1 MTTEAAEAVEAL
13 AAMHASQARL
23 ARAASC
29 PPERHLAFAALMTAY
44 ISAPAA
50 PFALMLGIEALLLA
64 CVPLIIL
71 WDKRRTGMFI
81 NGYRPGRTRPV
92 IAVLLAGML
101 SLYMLGYVAARM
113 HGLTWVPLAL
123 APVGAVVGYFGSV
136 WWQRIYAR
144 ELVAA

>member
-1 MTTEAAEAVEAL
+1 MTRDVGEAAEAL

-23 ARAASC
+23 AKAASC

-44 ISAPAA
+44 IAAPAA
-50 PFALMLGIEALLLA
+50 PFIPMLVIEGLVLA

-81 NGYRPGRTRPV
+81 NSYRQGKTRPV

-101 SLYMLGYVAARM
+101 SLYMLGYVAAKVY
-113 HGLTWVPLAL
+113 GWAWVPLAL
-123 APVGAVVGYFGSV
+123 APVGAVAGYFGSV
-136 WWQRIYAR
+136 WWQRVYAR
-144 ELVAA
+144 ELGAV